1 MRFNMGD
8 DAEDDG
14 LTADGDLSMGDAR
27 EEEGISQ
34 R

>member
-14 LTADGDLSMGDAR
+14 LAADGDIGMGDAQ
-27 EEEGISQ
+27 EETI
-34 R
+34 